1 MAAKLSKAK
10 RPKRRWIG
18 FSFPSSISSRNE
30 LETYF
35 GQFLPEAIYFRLY
48 DVHFSGSEVVVNSC
62 ELHSIEGD
70 IGLGI
75 VCVNLV
81 DYEMVRQCFV
91 SSNAGLNLNSLSS
104 SGKIRLVRQRLGLPK
119 PKKK

>member
-18 FSFPSSISSRNE
+18 FSFSSSIRSRKE
-30 LETYF
+30 LENHF
-35 GQFLPEAIYFRLY
+35 RQIIPETVHFRLY
-48 DVHFSGSEVVVNSC
+48 DVHFSGSEVVVTFCQLQSLK
-62 ELHSIEGD
+62 ED

-81 DYEMVRQCFV
+81 DYEMVRQGLSNPV
-91 SSNAGLNLNSLSS
+91 SYTHLTLPTIL
-104 SGKIRLVRQRLGLPK
+104 LV
-119 PKKK
+119 